1 MLSLLQSS
9 FEFREERQISFFLNY
24 WKALACAF
32 DAHNDALRQSNT
44 TAALTLVPLAC
55 SIEYLFRLPRVG
67 SNDAA
72 LITYPGLFRNR
83 YLTLVLVMTMEIG
96 RQSLA
101 VFFSR
106 SRPRVCRPLR
116 TDEKFA
122 FAADAAFRARDRATM
137 TMLVACIS
145 WSRQRDAPHR
155 AASADA
161 RL

>member
-9 FEFREERQISFFLNY
+9 FEFREERQISFFLNH

-32 DAHNDALRQSNT
+32 NAHNDALRQSNT
-44 TAALTLVPLAC
+44 TAALTLAPLAC
-55 SIEYLFRLPRVG
+55 SIECLFRLPRVS

-72 LITYPGLFRNR
+72 LKSPLPVCFGIA

-96 RQSLA
+96 QQSLA

-122 FAADAAFRARDRATM
+122 FSADAAFRARDRVAM
-137 TMLVACIS
+137 MMLVAYIS
-145 WSRQRDAPHR
+145 WSRQQDAP
-155 AASADA
+155 S
-161 RL
+161 